1 MRGILEAFLGV
12 RTPSSSM
19 CLAIP
24 GRVLEIQ
31 GNVAKVDFGSGVIRD
46 ADITLVDVEVGKY
59 VLVHTGYAIQVME
72 EEDARE
78 TLDLWKEILDAYDQ
92 DPQDKPGA

>member
-1 MRGILEAFLGV
+1 
-12 RTPSSSM
+12 M

-24 GRVLEIQ
+24 GKILEIQ
-31 GNVAKVDFGSGVIRD
+31 GNVAKVDFGNGVIRD
-46 ADITLVDVEVGKY
+46 VDITLVDVEVGKY

-78 TLDLWKEILDAYDQ
+78 TLDLWREILDAFEQ
-92 DPQDKPGA
+92 SPQDEPGA